1 MKTHPLTN
9 LQFLLAVL
17 MAIPMLILP
26 NARESEQD
34 TLFLLGMISFLG
46 LSIVTFYLG
55 WLMVVKKEDVFYLFQ
70 IFGIR
75 FTEKTRGKRA
85 AKDLISK
92 YAKPWWKMLIGIM
105 NMFSGLLCFIG
116 AILGI
121 VVALQIL

>member
-1 MKTHPLTN
+1 
-9 LQFLLAVL
+9 

-70 IFGIR
+70 IIGIR
-75 FTEKTRGKRA
+75 FTEKTRGKQA
-85 AKDLISK
+85 SKDLISK
-92 YAKPWWKMLIGIM
+92 YAKPWWKMSIGIM

-116 AILGI
+116 AIFGI
-121 VVALQIL
+121 VVVLQTL